1 MGVVSIAIAVINI
14 GVFWNAGRSE
24 GDFGTCVGVGTL
36 ASVGWLFWPFNAWL
50 GLAVVDA
57 LAFAAIAGIRILREK
72 RGQA

>member
-1 MGVVSIAIAVINI
+1 
-14 GVFWNAGRSE
+14 
-24 GDFGTCVGVGTL
+24 VGTL

-72 RGQA
+72 HGRA